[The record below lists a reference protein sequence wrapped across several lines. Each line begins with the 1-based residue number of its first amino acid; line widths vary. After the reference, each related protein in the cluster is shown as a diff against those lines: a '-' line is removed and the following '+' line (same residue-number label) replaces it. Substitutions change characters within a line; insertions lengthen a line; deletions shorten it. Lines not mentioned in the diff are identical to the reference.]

1 MGFFDWLKG
10 QFIDVIEWLDDSHDT
25 IVYRFQ
31 RQGNEIK
38 YGAKLIVRPGQ
49 VAVFVNEGQIA
60 DTFGP
65 GTYVLETRNLPILT
79 TLQHW
84 DHGFNS
90 PFKAEVYFVSTARF
104 TDLKWGTKGEVL
116 IPDAQFGMVPIK
128 AYGTFEIRVK
138 DPQKLL
144 KEVVGTDGL
153 FTTDEIKGQLANLIV
168 SNLPKAIGELG
179 ISVPQ
184 LALHYGEIGEKLRQ
198 YLQPLFESYG
208 LSLEKLV
215 IENVSLPDQIMD
227 AIKDRVSQNILG
239 DMDEYIKYKTAQG
252 LEKGGSGGGNS
263 FIEMGIGMGLGG
275 KFAQTFGSGGGGVKG
290 NNSNMGGI
298 FPGQTGN
305 NGGGNGGISGGV
317 SFSGEGSPQPGR
329 EKSGGRENSGTPTPP
344 PPPPQEKFFVAVNGE
359 AKGPYTFSQLVKMV
373 EEGKITPR
381 TYLWKKGMENWKR
394 AKELLP
400 DLFSQTPPPPPPSF

>member
-49 VAVFVNEGQIA
+49 VAIFVNEGQIA
-60 DTFGP
+60 DTFEP

-79 TLQHW
+79 SLQHW
-84 DHGFNS
+84 DHGFHS

-104 TDLKWGTKGEVL
+104 TNLKWGTRGEVL
-116 IPDAQFGMVPIK
+116 IPDSQFGMVPIK

-138 DPQKLL
+138 DPKKLL

-179 ISVPQ
+179 ISIPQ
-184 LALHYGEIGEKLRQ
+184 LALHYGELGERLRQ
-198 YLQPLFESYG
+198 YLQPIFESYG

-215 IENVSLPDQIMD
+215 IENVSLPDQIME
-227 AIKDRVSQNILG
+227 AIKDRVSQNIIG
-239 DMDEYIKYKTAQG
+239 DMDNYIKYKTAQG
-252 LEKGGSGGGNS
+252 LEKGGSGGNS

-275 KFAQTFGSGGGGVKG
+275 KFAQTFGSGAGGAPSGGGV
-290 NNSNMGGI
+290 STSSAPTGG
-298 FPGQTGN
+298 QAH
-305 NGGGNGGISGGV
+305 S
-317 SFSGEGSPQPGR
+317 SSSPQT
-329 EKSGGRENSGTPTPP
+329 SQTPP
-344 PPPPQEKFFVAVNGE
+344 PPPPSEKFFVALEGE
-359 AKGPYTFSQLVKMV
+359 AKGPFTFPQLLKMV
-373 EEGKITPR
+373 EEGRVTPQ
-381 TYLWKKGMENWKR
+381 TYLWKKGLENWKR

-400 DLFSQTPPPPPPSF
+400 DLFSQTPPPPPPHS